1 MEKFTMSF
9 PKRHL
14 LMALAAGALA
24 LAGIGSARADPDV
37 VAQAEID
44 HLLVY
49 IGATS
54 CTFVR
59 NGTPGTATQA
69 RDHLAG
75 KYQFAKGRISTAEEF
90 IQNLATQ
97 SSMSGEPYLIR
108 CGGKNDQPAGVWLVE
123 ELRRYRK
130 VAQATR

>member
-1 MEKFTMSF
+1 MSL

-14 LMALAAGALA
+14 LIALAASALA
-24 LAGIGSARADPDV
+24 LAGGSAEADPDV

-44 HLLVY
+44 HLLVFV
-49 IGATS
+49 GESS

-59 NGTPGTATQA
+59 NGTPGTGAQA

-108 CGGKNDQPAGVWLVE
+108 CGKNDKPAGVWLVE

-130 VAQATR
+130 VSQATR

>member
-1 MEKFTMSF
+1 MEKITMSL
-9 PKRHL
+9 PKRRL
-14 LMALAAGALA
+14 LMALTASALA

-75 KYQFAKGRISTAEEF
+75 KYQFGKGRISTAEEF

-97 SSMSGEPYLIR
+97 SSMSGQPYVIR
-108 CGGKNDQPAGVWLVE
+108 CGKTDQPAGVWLAE

>member
-1 MEKFTMSF
+1 MEKITTSL

-14 LMALAAGALA
+14 LMALAASALA
-24 LAGIGSARADPDV
+24 LAGIGSASADPDV

-44 HLLVY
+44 HLLVFV
-49 IGATS
+49 GASS

-97 SSMSGEPYLIR
+97 SSMSGEPYIIR
-108 CGGKNDQPAGVWLVE
+108 CGKNDQPAGVWLVE

>member
-1 MEKFTMSF
+1 MEKIAMSF

-14 LMALAAGALA
+14 LMALAAGALS
-24 LAGIGSARADPDV
+24 LAGTGSARADPDV
-37 VAQAEID
+37 VGQAEID
-44 HLLVY
+44 HLLVF
-49 IGATS
+49 IGASS

-75 KYQFAKGRISTAEEF
+75 KYQFAKGRISSAEEF

-97 SSMSGEPYLIR
+97 SSVSGQPYVIR
-108 CGGKNDQPAGVWLVE
+108 CGKNEQPAGVWLVE

>member
-1 MEKFTMSF
+1 
-9 PKRHL
+9 
-14 LMALAAGALA
+14 MALAAGALA

-54 CTFVR
+54 CAFVR